1 MRDRISIVFIFLI
14 IIGSSENLIGQNS
27 LTIKGKISDYEDQL
41 SLPAVKVEAFNKNEL
56 VDKTETNLE
65 NGSFDLNTTNNIDKI
80 VFSYSYYY
88 IIPRFV

>member
-1 MRDRISIVFIFLI
+1 MKDRISIVFIFLI

-65 NGSFDLNTTNNIDKI
+65 NGSLI
-80 VFSYSYYY
+80 
-88 IIPRFV
+88 